1 MHDIW
6 NPWHGCTK
14 ISEGCEHCYMYFLDH
29 QRGQNGAQI
38 RRVAGGGDMPVK
50 KDRRGY
56 YKIQSGERVRVCMNS
71 DFFLAEADPW
81 RDEAWQIMKKRSD
94 VIFFLLTKRPERV
107 AACLPAD
114 WGTGWE
120 NIFFNVTVENQKR
133 AESRMDWLLKLPFQH
148 KGVMCAPLIGP
159 VDLSPW
165 LASGQVEQVIC
176 GGENYDGARPC
187 DYRWV
192 QDLGAQC
199 RRAGVTFNFIE
210 TGSVFV
216 KDGKTYPLPSKRL
229 QSEMARK
236 SGLSFRGRPQVFHL
250 EDEYGPIPPE
260 RLYQPYFGPHC
271 QRCGG
276 QLTCNGCTRC
286 GRCEKKQ
293 TTSGHSSRLDPSAG
307 KKD

>member
-1 MHDIW
+1 
-6 NPWHGCTK
+6 
-14 ISEGCEHCYMYFLDH
+14 
-29 QRGQNGAQI
+29 
-38 RRVAGGGDMPVK
+38 
-50 KDRRGY
+50 
-56 YKIQSGERVRVCMNS
+56 MNS

-114 WGTGWE
+114 WGMGWE

-133 AESRMDWLLKLPFQH
+133 AESRMDWLMKLPFQH

-165 LASGQVEQVIC
+165 LASGQIEQVIC

-216 KDGKTYPLPSKRL
+216 KDGKTYPCRPSACKVKWRGNPDSASAAGRRSFIWKTNMVRSRL
-229 QSEMARK
+229 
-236 SGLSFRGRPQVFHL
+236 
-250 EDEYGPIPPE
+250 
-260 RLYQPYFGPHC
+260 
-271 QRCGG
+271 
-276 QLTCNGCTRC
+276 NGCISLIL
-286 GRCEKKQ
+286 GRIA
-293 TTSGHSSRLDPSAG
+293 SAAA
-307 KKD
+307 DS